1 MINCIDWPVSVCTW
15 SLKNSVTELN
25 IIREKTGINCVHL
38 ALKPIMEHTD
48 PEYIALANSGNWK
61 ITSTMVGFPQEN
73 YSTLETIKKT
83 GGIMP
88 NENWEENK
96 KRVLQAIELTKKLGV
111 EYLSFHF
118 GFLDFSNAAYMAE
131 FKDKVKLLADNAGEN
146 GVTILMETG
155 QETAVELRRFMTEM
169 NHKAMGVNFDPA
181 NMILY
186 GKGKPLEA
194 IEILIPWVRHVH
206 IKDAIASPIPGQ
218 WGKEVVWG
226 TGQVD
231 SGKFLGKLKEFGY
244 NGALAIER
252 EGGQSRL
259 IDIETTIDRLESY
272 SAQYM

>member
-15 SLKNSVTELN
+15 SLKNNVTELN
-25 IIREKTGINCVHL
+25 LIKKKTGLNCIHL
-38 ALKPIMEHTD
+38 ALKPIMENTD
-48 PEYIALANSGNWK
+48 PEYIALVHSGNWE

-88 NENWEENK
+88 QENWEDNK
-96 KRVLQAIELTKKLGV
+96 QRVLEAIELTKKLNV

-118 GFLDFSNAAYMAE
+118 GFLDFSNAAYMTE

-155 QETAVELRRFMTEM
+155 QETATELRRFMTEM
-169 NHKAMGVNFDPA
+169 NHKALGVNFDPA

-206 IKDAIASPIPGQ
+206 IKDAIASPVPGQ

-252 EGGQSRL
+252 EAGQNRL
-259 IDIETTIDRLESY
+259 SDIETTIDRLESY

>member
-1 MINCIDWPVSVCTW
+1 MINCIDWPVAVCTW

-25 IIREKTGINCVHL
+25 IIKEKTGLNCVHL
-38 ALKPIMEHTD
+38 ALKPIMENTD
-48 PEYIALANSGNWK
+48 PEYVAFANSGSWK

-73 YSTLETIKKT
+73 YATLETIKKT

-88 NENWEENK
+88 KENWEDNK
-96 KRVLQAIELTKKLGV
+96 KRVLQAIDLTKKLGV

-131 FKDKVKLLADNAGEN
+131 FKDKVKLLADYAGQK

-155 QETAVELRRFMTEM
+155 QETAAELRRFLTEI
-169 NHKAMGVNFDPA
+169 NHKALGVNFDPA

-186 GKGKPLEA
+186 GKGKPLDA
-194 IEILIPWVRHVH
+194 IEVLFPWVRHVH
-206 IKDAIASPIPGQ
+206 IKDALASPVAGQ

-226 TGQVD
+226 SGHVD
-231 SGKFLGKLKEFGY
+231 SGKFLGKLKELGY

-259 IDIETTIDRLESY
+259 TDIETTIDRLEAY
-272 SAQYM
+272 SSQYM